1 MQGKIEESFLLLR
14 QCLVESSFNAVFA
27 CLPPDM
33 EKAEPL
39 SHTTYP
45 IAKTMTTRLF
55 ALAGLRSSV
64 NALATAILGLC
75 LDEALILRLAWCGCG
90 LICRCL
96 V

>member
-1 MQGKIEESFLLLR
+1 
-14 QCLVESSFNAVFA
+14 
-27 CLPPDM
+27 M

-39 SHTTYP
+39 SHTAHP
-45 IAKTMTTRLF
+45 IAKTVTTRLF

-75 LDEALILRLAWCGCG
+75 LDEALILWLAWCGCGCG